1 MARTGNKDLI
11 ITPTFNEKEN
21 IAAFIEAVLKQ
32 FPEGDFLVIDDSSPD
47 GTAGIVED
55 IARSEGRVNLVTRP
69 GKMGLGSAYR
79 DGFRWALER
88 GYERVY
94 EMDADF
100 SHDPKY
106 LPLLMEELLGGH
118 DLVIGSR
125 RVKGGGVE
133 GWGLFR
139 HLISG
144 GGSVYSRIVLGI
156 PIRDL
161 TAGFKGFRRGV
172 LESLPWERFLS
183 QGFFFQVETHYR
195 AWKAGFKIKEIPIL
209 FRDRTAGKSKMNKK
223 IIFEGLYLALKL
235 RFKV

>member
-32 FPEGDFLVIDDSSPD
+32 FPEGDFLIIDDSSPD

-55 IARSEGRVNLVTRP
+55 ISRSEGRVNLVTRP

-79 DGFRWALER
+79 DGFKWAMEK

-106 LPLLMEELLGGH
+106 LPMLMEELLRGH

-133 GWGLFR
+133 GWGLLR

-144 GGSVYSRIVLGI
+144 GGSIYSRIVLGV

-161 TAGFKGFRRGV
+161 TAGFKGFRRAV
-172 LESLPWERFLS
+172 LETLPWELFLS

-209 FRDRTAGKSKMNKK
+209 FKDRTAGKSKMNKK
-223 IIFEGLYLALKL
+223 IFFEALYLALKL
-235 RFKV
+235 RLTV